1 MSKKAMILAAGFGT
15 RLKPWTDAHPKALV
29 PVDGIPMLERVICR
43 LKDEGFYHIVIN
55 IHHFGEQILEFLDSK
70 DFGVS
75 ISVSDESTGILDTG
89 GGIVGASSLLSIEDD
104 EPFLV
109 HNVDILSDA
118 PLESLLQQNA
128 ESDNDV
134 TLLTSGR
141 ESARKLVFDDKGR
154 LKGWHRQEPEQWR
167 PEKMAH
173 KEGDMEN
180 AFAGIYVMNGKAL
193 RSMED
198 YSEKTGNRKFPVM
211 DYLLSLPEDVK
222 IGQYFIAKLNL
233 IDIGKPETLKA
244 ASGFLA
250 SIR

>member
-1 MSKKAMILAAGFGT
+1 M
-15 RLKPWTDAHPKALV
+15 
-29 PVDGIPMLERVICR
+29 
-43 LKDEGFYHIVIN
+43 
-55 IHHFGEQILEFLDSK
+55 
-70 DFGVS
+70 
-75 ISVSDESTGILDTG
+75 
-89 GGIVGASSLLSIEDD
+89 
-104 EPFLV
+104 
-109 HNVDILSDA
+109 
-118 PLESLLQQNA
+118 
-128 ESDNDV
+128 

-141 ESARKLVFDDKGR
+141 ESSRKLVFDDKGS
-154 LKGWHRQEPEQWR
+154 LKGGHRREPDQWR
-167 PEKMAH
+167 PEKMVH

-198 YSEKTGNRKFPVM
+198 YSDKTGNRKFPVM